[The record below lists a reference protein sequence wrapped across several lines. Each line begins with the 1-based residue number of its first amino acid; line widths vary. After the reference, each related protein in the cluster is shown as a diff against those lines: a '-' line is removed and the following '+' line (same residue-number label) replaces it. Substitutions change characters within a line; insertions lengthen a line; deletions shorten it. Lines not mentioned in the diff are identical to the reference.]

1 MNDLHRP
8 ISPLRSPFLAALA
21 ALAALGSLA
30 AQAAPPSLQAQKPDV
45 KARVASPSSA
55 APGAKTTVVVEMTLG
70 PKWHVNSNKPAEDF
84 LIPTELTL
92 KASAGK
98 LSSVRYPKHVERKFA
113 FSDKPLRVYEGTVRF
128 EADLELP
135 AGAKGTV
142 SLTGTLGY
150 QACNEEQCFMP
161 EQALVEAKLQV
172 R

>member
-1 MNDLHRP
+1 M
-8 ISPLRSPFLAALA
+8 AALA
-21 ALAALGSLA
+21 ALASLSG
-30 AQAAPPSLQAQKPDV
+30 QAAPPALQAQKPDV
-45 KARVASPSSA
+45 KVRVASPTSA
-55 APGAKTTVVVEMTLG
+55 APGAKTTVIVEMTLG
-70 PKWHVNSNKPAEDF
+70 PKWHANSNKPAEDF
-84 LIPTELTL
+84 LIPTELVL

-98 LSSVRYPKHVERKFA
+98 LSPIRYPKHVERKFA

-135 AGAKGTV
+135 ADAKGTV

-161 EQALVEAKLQV
+161 EQISVESKLAI